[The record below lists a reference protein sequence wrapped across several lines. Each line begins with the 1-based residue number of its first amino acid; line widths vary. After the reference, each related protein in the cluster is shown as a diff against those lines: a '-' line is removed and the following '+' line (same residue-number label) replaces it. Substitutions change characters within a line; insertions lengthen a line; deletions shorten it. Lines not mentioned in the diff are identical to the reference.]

1 MHVAKLVLT
10 TGFLSLVLIANSSS
24 LAQKP
29 QTQYKSVPPKQGE
42 RCIICNVPLSEEDVT
57 LMVRGRR
64 VPLKNAMVESFMNNQ
79 EKYFAELQPK
89 SALFQEN
96 MEAMGTAQG
105 GISSGWFLF
114 GSYILSALIFSGL
127 SGSAA
132 ISKGLPP
139 IPHYFIGF
147 FFSVFG
153 YIYVLTRPALTS
165 KGEIPE
171 GFIKVPT
178 THAPVL
184 CKKCGNTNHPSAK
197 KCSSCGAQLEPKM
210 QSEVGR
216 SD

>member
-1 MHVAKLVLT
+1 MHVAKLVLAAC
-10 TGFLSLVLIANSSS
+10 FLSFFLIADSSS
-24 LAQKP
+24 LAQEP
-29 QTQYKSVPPKQGE
+29 QTQYTSMPPKEGE
-42 RCIICNVPLSEEDVT
+42 RCIICNVPLSEGDVA

-64 VPLKNAMVESFMNNQ
+64 VPLKNAMVDSFMNNQ

-96 MEAMGTAQG
+96 MAAMGTAQG
-105 GISSGWFLF
+105 GISGGWFLF
-114 GSYILSALIFSGL
+114 GSYILIALIFSGL

-139 IPHYFIGF
+139 IQHYFIGF

-171 GFIKVPT
+171 GFVKVPT

-184 CKKCGNTNHPSAK
+184 CKKCGNTNHPSAE
-197 KCSSCGAQLEPKM
+197 KCSSCGDQLEPQM
-210 QSEVGR
+210 QSEVEK
-216 SD
+216 S

>member
-1 MHVAKLVLT
+1 MHASKLILT

-24 LAQKP
+24 LAQEP
-29 QTQYKSVPPKQGE
+29 QTQYKSMPPKQGE
-42 RCIICNVPLSEEDVT
+42 RCFICNVPLSEEDVT

-64 VPLKNAMVESFMNNQ
+64 VPLKYTMVDSFMNNQ

-96 MEAMGTAQG
+96 MEATGTAQG

-114 GSYILSALIFSGL
+114 GSYILIALIFSGL

-139 IPHYFIGF
+139 ITHYFIGF

-153 YIYVLTRPALTS
+153 YIYVLTRPVLTS
-165 KGEIPE
+165 EGEIPE
-171 GFIKVPT
+171 GFVKVPT

-184 CKKCGNTNHPSAK
+184 CEKCGNTNHPSAK
-197 KCSSCGAQLEPKM
+197 KCSGCGAQLEPQM
-210 QSEVGR
+210 QSEVER
-216 SD
+216 T

>member
-10 TGFLSLVLIANSSS
+10 TGFLSLVLIADSSS
-24 LAQKP
+24 LAQES
-29 QTQYKSVPPKQGE
+29 QTRYKSMPPKEGE
-42 RCIICNVPLSEEDVT
+42 RCIICDVPLSEGDVA

-64 VPLKNAMVESFMNNQ
+64 VPLKNTMVDSFMNNQ
-79 EKYFAELQPK
+79 EKYFSTLQPK

-96 MEAMGTAQG
+96 MEATGTAQG
-105 GISSGWFLF
+105 GVSSGWFLF
-114 GSYILSALIFSGL
+114 GSYILMALIFSGL
-127 SGSAA
+127 SGNAA

-153 YIYVLTRPALTS
+153 YIYVLARPALTG
-165 KGEIPE
+165 KGEIPQ
-171 GFIKVPT
+171 GFVKVPT
-178 THAPVL
+178 THAPMV
-184 CKKCGNTNHPSAK
+184 CEKCGNTNHPSAK
-197 KCSSCGAQLEPKM
+197 KCSSCGAQLEPQM

>member
-1 MHVAKLVLT
+1 MHAAKLILT
-10 TGFLSLVLIANSSS
+10 TGFLSLVLIANSGS
-24 LAQKP
+24 LAQEP
-29 QTQYKSVPPKQGE
+29 QTQYKSMPPKKGE
-42 RCIICNVPLSEEDVT
+42 RCIICNVPLSEGDVA

-64 VPLKNAMVESFMNNQ
+64 VPLKNAMVDSFMKYQ

-105 GISSGWFLF
+105 GVSSGWFLF
-114 GSYILSALIFSGL
+114 GSYILMALIFSGL
-127 SGSAA
+127 SGNAA

-153 YIYVLTRPALTS
+153 YIYVLARPALTG
-165 KGEIPE
+165 KGEIPQ
-171 GFIKVPT
+171 GFVKVPT
-178 THAPVL
+178 THAPMV
-184 CKKCGNTNHPSAK
+184 CEKCGNTNHPSAK
-197 KCSSCGAQLEPKM
+197 KCSSCGAQLEPQM